1 MHMAQHEFKRH
12 HERRK
17 YGADIVFAHKG
28 NAYRGIVKN
37 LSLGGTFIATSSVNL
52 FSKGD
57 LITLTIPFT
66 TGKRSVKRR
75 GSIIWLNNEGFA
87 IEFL

>member
-1 MHMAQHEFKRH
+1 MAQYEFKRH

-17 YGADIVFAHKG
+17 YGADIVFVHQDK
-28 NAYRGIVKN
+28 AYRGIVKN
-37 LSLGGTFIATSSVNL
+37 LSLGGTFIVTPSVNL

-57 LITLTIPFT
+57 LVTLTIPFT
-66 TGKRSVKRR
+66 SGKRSIKRK
-75 GSIIWLNNEGFA
+75 GLIIWLNNEGFA